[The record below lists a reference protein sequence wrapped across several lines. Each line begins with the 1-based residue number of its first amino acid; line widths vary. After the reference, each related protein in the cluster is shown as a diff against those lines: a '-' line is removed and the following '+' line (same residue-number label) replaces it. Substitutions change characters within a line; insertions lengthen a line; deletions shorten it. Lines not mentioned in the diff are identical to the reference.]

1 MFQGGFSWQK
11 LRKIYAQNVSGLQ
24 NSADGA
30 EAGSSS
36 PSFFMAT
43 ISQMVTEII
52 GPKEA
57 GLKKPTIPEGKTRH
71 LCDVYRSLSPED
83 KATFLRVISQ
93 QFGTDHDEVLKAAE
107 GLPQAKEKSEGALLK
122 AEERLQA
129 ALVPRYHDLFVQ
141 IGRLEGGVKYLV
153 DMRADTLDLLTT
165 VKDSSVSAEL
175 RSFSSC
181 LREMLSHWFS
191 AGLLHLQR
199 ITWESSC
206 DILQKISEYEAV
218 HPMRNW
224 TDLKRRVGPNRRCF
238 IFTHSTM
245 PREPV
250 VVLHTALTNQISDNI
265 QTIVATALPDEE
277 DADDI
282 NTAIFYSITSTQK
295 GLQGVELGNYL
306 IKRVVR
312 ELQAEFPKM
321 TQFSSLSPIPGFRD
335 WLVGEI
341 NKVLNS
347 TESSSS
353 DDSGVDGPT
362 STPPALLTSAEL
374 EKIADIAGK
383 EDALPLVTLKK
394 LLQTNQWM
402 GAESMVEMLRDPL
415 MRLCARY
422 LYLEKRRGYAVNPV
436 ANFHLRNGAVLWR
449 LNWQADTNPRGI
461 SQSCGIMVNYR
472 YFLGDTMRNSQRY
485 MEEQHIEASQ
495 QVIDLAQAAGGVDAG
510 GVDTPAGK
518 SNL

>member
-1 MFQGGFSWQK
+1 MLPTMGRKTTSIGRS
-11 LRKIYAQNVSGLQ
+11 KIYAHNISGLQ

-30 EAGSSS
+30 ESGVSS
-36 PSFFMAT
+36 PSMFTAT

-71 LCDVYRSLSPED
+71 LCDVYNSLSTED
-83 KATFLRVISQ
+83 KATFLRVVSQ

-141 IGRLEGGVKYLV
+141 IGRLEGGVKHLV
-153 DMRADTLDLLTT
+153 DMRADTLDLLSS
-165 VKDSSVSAEL
+165 VKDSAEL

-224 TDLKRRVGPNRRCF
+224 SDLKRRVGPYRRCF

-245 PREPV
+245 PREPM

-265 QTIVATALPDEE
+265 QTIVSTPILDEE
-277 DADDI
+277 DVDNI

-341 NKVLNS
+341 NKVLGS

-353 DDSGVDGPT
+353 EDSGVDGPS
-362 STPPALLTSAEL
+362 STAPTLLTSAEL
-374 EKIADIAGK
+374 QKVAEIAGK
-383 EDALPLVTLKK
+383 EDVSPLVTLKK

-402 GAESMVEMLRDPL
+402 GAESMVEVLKDPL

-449 LNWQADTNPRGI
+449 LNWQADTGPRGI
-461 SQSCGIMVNYR
+461 SQSCGVMVNYR

-495 QVIDLAQAAGGVDAG
+495 QVIDLAQAAGGADS
-510 GVDTPAGK
+510 PAGK

>member
-1 MFQGGFSWQK
+1 MLKGSLHWQR
-11 LRKIYAQNVSGLQ
+11 LKIYAHNISGLQ
-24 NSADGA
+24 NSVDGA
-30 EAGSSS
+30 ESGVSS
-36 PSFFMAT
+36 PSLFTAT

-71 LCDVYRSLSPED
+71 LCDVYGSLSTED
-83 KATFLRVISQ
+83 KATFLRVVSR

-107 GLPQAKEKSEGALLK
+107 GLPQAKEKSEAALLK

-141 IGRLEGGVKYLV
+141 IGRLEGGVKHLV
-153 DMRADTLDLLTT
+153 DMRADTLDLLST
-165 VKDSSVSAEL
+165 VKDNAEL

-218 HPMRNW
+218 HPMKNW
-224 TDLKRRVGPNRRCF
+224 SDLKRRVGPYRRCF

-245 PREPV
+245 PREPM

-265 QTIVATALPDEE
+265 QTIVSTPILDDEDVE
-277 DADDI
+277 DI

-341 NKVLNS
+341 NKVLSS
-347 TESSSS
+347 T
-353 DDSGVDGPT
+353 
-362 STPPALLTSAEL
+362 ALLTSAEL
-374 EKIADIAGK
+374 KKVAEIAGK
-383 EDALPLVTLKK
+383 EDVLPLVTLKK

-402 GAESMVEMLRDPL
+402 GAESMVETLKDPL

-495 QVIDLAQAAGGVDAG
+495 QVIDLAQAAGGVDS
-510 GVDTPAGK
+510 PAGK